1 MLTGFQTAF
10 AEISSEPKTISPV
23 IRKKTHT
30 STTDSFRF
38 GGHVSLTKS
47 IMLEH
52 MKAHLLW
59 KHKPLALLRKLGEST
74 LFSITPSM
82 PHKQYSFRFP
92 SPLVSVCCRKCDITF
107 DPLVCFPRPKK
118 PPYTVSCLRTCSFYF
133 LSGTSSALRE
143 VKMVPAN
150 TGILRFIRIKCL
162 LAVGR
167 QSVRIPAE
175 PCQSYSLSYFFLTSR
190 EFRHK

>member
-23 IRKKTHT
+23 IRKKPHT

-92 SPLVSVCCRKCDITF
+92 SPLVSVCCRKCDMTF
-107 DPLVCFPRPKK
+107 EPLVCFPRPKK
-118 PPYTVSCLRTCSFYF
+118 TALHCVLPSYMQLLLFVWHFFSTPW
-133 LSGTSSALRE
+133 GQNGSS
-143 VKMVPAN
+143 
-150 TGILRFIRIKCL
+150 
-162 LAVGR
+162 
-167 QSVRIPAE
+167 
-175 PCQSYSLSYFFLTSR
+175 
-190 EFRHK
+190 